1 MKTNPIQWR
10 RIWTVVSKE
19 WAETRRNKMILW
31 TTALL
36 PVLLVAM
43 ILGTD
48 YFMLRL
54 DAAGQDTDA
63 DELPIPEQL
72 QHLPQMEAFLI
83 QMNEQYMFYLF
94 MYWLTQIRWPRCRL
108 ARPRS

>member
-1 MKTNPIQWR
+1 VIR
-10 RIWTVVSKE
+10 KE
-19 WAETRRNKMILW
+19 WAETRHNKMILW

-36 PVLLVAM
+36 PVLLVSMVLA
-43 ILGTD
+43 TD
-48 YFMLRL
+48 FFMQRL

-63 DELPIPEQL
+63 DELPVPEQL
-72 QHLPQMEAFLI
+72 QHLPPFEAFLV

-94 MYWLTQIRWPRCRL
+94 MEPITQIAPRRFHQ